1 MKPIKPKPSRS
12 NGIKGG
18 ENLMEEEEEIEEEE
32 GEGNSYGRKMPIRQV
47 MLELERDGIIE
58 IYEDKWGKV
67 QIRITGGWS

>member
-12 NGIKGG
+12 KRNKGG
-18 ENLMEEEEEIEEEE
+18 EVNF
-32 GEGNSYGRKMPIRQV
+32 YGRKMPVRQV
-47 MLELERDGIIE
+47 VLELERDGIIQ